1 MEIKSFLGKSEEER
15 RKERREELKND
26 VMYMVLVM
34 VNALLFAGLSYLAV
48 VGLWFLLGGEK

>member
-1 MEIKSFLGKSEEER
+1 
-15 RKERREELKND
+15 
-26 VMYMVLVM
+26 MYMVLVM